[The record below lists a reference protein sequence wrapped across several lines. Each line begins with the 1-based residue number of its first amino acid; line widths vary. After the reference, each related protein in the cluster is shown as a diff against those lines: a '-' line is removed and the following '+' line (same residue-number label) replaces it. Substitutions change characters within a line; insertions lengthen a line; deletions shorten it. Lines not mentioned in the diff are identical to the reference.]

1 MACLMCGSLTKRS
14 SIGNLT
20 CSKCG
25 LIQVSRIP
33 LLGGGIGSADRKL
46 VEMNLL
52 CAELGLQDAEE
63 AKKIMRS
70 AYVQISRGN
79 YTNEE
84 LAVVSLYIYLR
95 MNNRVANL
103 KKMCDIMGVQVGRAK
118 RVLARTEDYFNID
131 LKYNIEEARAF
142 CEVNGY
148 DVMDIVERVNEVM
161 QITRPILAACVYMG
175 SDLSYRKVAKLFYTS
190 SKSVRNYTKKIEE
203 LI

>member
-1 MACLMCGSLTKRS
+1 
-14 SIGNLT
+14 
-20 CSKCG
+20 
-25 LIQVSRIP
+25 
-33 LLGGGIGSADRKL
+33 
-46 VEMNLL
+46 
-52 CAELGLQDAEE
+52 
-63 AKKIMRS
+63 
-70 AYVQISRGN
+70 
-79 YTNEE
+79 
-84 LAVVSLYIYLR
+84 

-161 QITRPILAACVYMG
+161 QITRPILAACVYIG
-175 SDLSYRKVAKLFYTS
+175 SSLSSRKVAELFYTS
-190 SKSVRNYTKKIEE
+190 DKSVRRYTKKIEE

>member
-33 LLGGGIGSADRKL
+33 LLGGGHGSADRKL

-84 LAVVSLYIYLR
+84 LAVVSLY
-95 MNNRVANL
+95 
-103 KKMCDIMGVQVGRAK
+103 MGVQVGRAK

-161 QITRPILAACVYMG
+161 QITRPILAACVYIG
-175 SDLSYRKVAKLFYTS
+175 SSLSSRKVAELFYTS
-190 SKSVRNYTKKIEE
+190 DKSVRRYTKKIEE